1 MTKLTVLIMPV
12 LLICLQASAFTLE
25 EAIATAMEQ
34 RGDVAAARN
43 EVESTRWSRNAAH
56 TWFLPQ
62 VDFSLSYQKSHD
74 IQEMTIPGMGSIPMG
89 SEWSSRYG
97 ITASLPIVLQG
108 PVGASMTS
116 TALNLS
122 EITLSGAEQDAVSN
136 VISSFY
142 GVLMAEMMS
151 DVTTEA
157 MNIAR
162 EGFVLAEQRF
172 EVGTISRF
180 ELLQSQVAYE
190 NRRPDSIAAV
200 AGVENSRAAFAVS
213 MGFNQ
218 SHTAL
223 IEGELTDP
231 FPVPL
236 PDSFEEAQLIMGQNS
251 TTLASAE
258 EIRKLADAQ
267 VDLSAASFA
276 PQLIFSTSYGFQA
289 GVDDIWQINSDDYS
303 RSWSTSAVVQI
314 PIFHGINDFSNYQS
328 ARADRLASH
337 ARASDMENYTS
348 LQLTA
353 TWNSLHQ
360 ARETVGA
367 AESTVQQAI
376 EGSEIAR
383 VSYEAGIITRLDM
396 DGAFLALTQAR
407 TNYASALYSL
417 KTAETGLA
425 RALGILSLD
434 LELKEINQ

>member
-1 MTKLTVLIMPV
+1 MRRTTIIIIPV
-12 LLICLQASAFTLE
+12 LLLSIQSSAFTLD
-25 EAIATAMEQ
+25 EAINTAMEQ
-34 RGDVAAARN
+34 RGDVAAAEN
-43 EVESTRWSRNAAH
+43 EVESARWNRNAAH
-56 TWFLPQ
+56 TWYLPQ

-89 SEWSSRYG
+89 SEWSSIYG

-108 PVGASMTS
+108 PAGASIS
-116 TALNLS
+116 SRVLSLS
-122 EITLSGAEQDAVSN
+122 EISLLGTKQDAVSN
-136 VISSFY
+136 VIVSFY

-162 EGFVLAEQRF
+162 EGFLLAGQRF
-172 EVGTISRF
+172 DAGTISRF

-213 MGFNQ
+213 LGFDQN
-218 SHTAL
+218 HPAAV
-223 IEGELTDP
+223 EGELTDA
-231 FPVPL
+231 FPVAL
-236 PDSFEEAQLIMGQNS
+236 PETLEEAQLIMEQNS
-251 TTLASAE
+251 TTLATTKE
-258 EIRKLADAQ
+258 MRELGDAQ
-267 VDLSAASFA
+267 VDLSAANFA
-276 PQLIFSTSYGFQA
+276 PQLVFQTSYGFQA
-289 GVDDIWQINSDDYS
+289 GLDDIGNINSDDYS
-303 RSWSTSAVVQI
+303 RSWSTSAVLQI
-314 PIFHGINDFSNYQS
+314 PVFHGINDFSGYQS
-328 ARADRLASH
+328 ARAERLASYS
-337 ARASDMENYTS
+337 RADDMENYAS

-360 ARETVGA
+360 ARETVQA
-367 AESTVQQAI
+367 AESTVQQAV

-417 KTAETGLA
+417 KTAEAGLA
-425 RALGILSLD
+425 RSLGILSINS
-434 LELKEINQ
+434 EEINL